1 MIIIYSTSWCPSC
14 VMAKK
19 LLDEKNISYN
29 EVNIEERGWD
39 RNKLKEITG
48 AMTVP
53 QIVINEKPIGGYES
67 LLHLNQSGDLER
79 LLEKWIWLIQK

>member
-19 LLDEKNISYN
+19 LLDEKKIPYE
-29 EVNIEERGWD
+29 EVNIEEKGWGRD
-39 RNKLKEITG
+39 KLKEITG

-53 QIVINEKPIGGYES
+53 QIVINEKSIGGYES

-79 LLEKWIWLIQK
+79 LLTQ

>member
-19 LLDEKNISYN
+19 LLDEKKIPYS
-29 EVNIEERGWD
+29 EVNIEEKGWGRD
-39 RNKLKEITG
+39 KLKEITG

-53 QIVINEKPIGGYES
+53 QIVINKKSIGGYES
-67 LLHLNQSGDLER
+67 LLHLNQSGELER
-79 LLEKWIWLIQK
+79 LITK

>member
-1 MIIIYSTSWCPSC
+1 
-14 VMAKK
+14 MAKK

-79 LLEKWIWLIQK
+79 LLEK

>member
-19 LLDEKNISYN
+19 LLDENKISYK
-29 EVNIEERGWD
+29 EVNIEEKGWD
-39 RNKLKEITG
+39 RDKLKELTG

-53 QIVINEKPIGGYES
+53 QIMINNKSIGGYEA
-67 LLHLNQSGDLER
+67 LLHINQSGDLER
-79 LLEKWIWLIQK
+79 MLSKWI